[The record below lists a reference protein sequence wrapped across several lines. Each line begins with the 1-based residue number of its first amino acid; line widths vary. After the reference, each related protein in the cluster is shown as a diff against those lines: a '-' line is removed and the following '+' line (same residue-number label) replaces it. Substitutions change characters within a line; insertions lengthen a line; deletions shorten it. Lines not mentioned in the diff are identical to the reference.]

1 MGKSITEEM
10 YLSKKERS
18 GMTIMLVLLGLFI
31 LGPYFWKQMVVVHV
45 KSDPII
51 HQIPQV
57 ESEFV
62 EKPKKEFKKYD
73 KVKTSNHAVPQSFDP
88 NQLDLETARNI
99 GMPDRVY
106 NNLNKYLQKGGKIKS
121 KEQFGKI
128 YGMDEKLFN
137 KLAPYITIHD
147 SISNLKKYISK
158 DTQHVKMTDI
168 KIEINSANEE
178 QWDQLPGIGQK
189 LASRIVKFRESL
201 GGFYKIEQVCEVYGI
216 ADSVCQKITAFLFL
230 NSKIKL
236 LKINQSDKDEL
247 DAHPYIESKQADF
260 IVKYRRNHERIHDL
274 EEISKTGYFDQEWL
288 LKMKNY
294 FSFE

>member
-10 YLSKKERS
+10 YLSKKERT

-31 LGPYFWKQMVVVHV
+31 LGPYFWKQMVVVHA

-51 HQIPQV
+51 HQMQQV
-57 ESEFV
+57 ESEFI
-62 EKPKKEFKKYD
+62 EKPKKEFKKYE
-73 KVKTSNHAVPQSFDP
+73 KAKITNHTVPQIFDP
-88 NQLDLETARNI
+88 NHLDLTTARKI
-99 GMPDRVY
+99 GLPDRVFH
-106 NNLNKYLQKGGKIKS
+106 NLNKYLQKGGKIKS

-128 YGMDEKLFN
+128 YGMDETLFN
-137 KLAPYITIHD
+137 KLEGNINIRD
-147 SISNLKKYISK
+147 SNSTSKKYISIDSQNLK
-158 DTQHVKMTDI
+158 LTQL
-168 KIEINSANEE
+168 KIEVNNADELL
-178 QWDQLPGIGQK
+178 WDQLPGIGPK

-201 GGFYKIEQVCEVYGI
+201 GGFYKVEQVCEVYGI
-216 ADSVCQKITAFLFL
+216 ADSVCTNLIPLL
-230 NSKIKL
+230 SLDSHIKT

-247 DAHPYIESKQADF
+247 EAHPYIQSKQADF
-260 IVKYRRNHERIHDL
+260 IIKYRKNHERINNL